1 MADGGE
7 DIFLFGDDFDVI
19 LDLLEQDEDIEEEF
33 VTSVE
38 NVSIIC
44 LVFKWNLLKNAKTSS
59 REASALVLTNWNISY
74 CIITFRFFG
83 RLK

>member
-38 NVSIIC
+38 NVIIIC
-44 LVFKWNLLKNAKTSS
+44 LLFK
-59 REASALVLTNWNISY
+59 
-74 CIITFRFFG
+74 
-83 RLK
+83 

>member
-44 LVFKWNLLKNAKTSS
+44 LLFSS
-59 REASALVLTNWNISY
+59 EIY
-74 CIITFRFFG
+74 
-83 RLK
+83 

>member
-7 DIFLFGDDFDVI
+7 DIFLFGDYFDVI
-19 LDLLEQDEDIEEEF
+19 SDLLEQDEDIEEEF

-44 LVFKWNLLKNAKTSS
+44 FLFK
-59 REASALVLTNWNISY
+59 
-74 CIITFRFFG
+74 
-83 RLK
+83 

>member
-44 LVFKWNLLKNAKTSS
+44 LLFSS
-59 REASALVLTNWNISY
+59 EIYWKMQRLRLERLALSCWRIEISY
-74 CIITFRFFG
+74 CITFRFFG

>member
-1 MADGGE
+1 MLPNADPLVWYQTNMADGGE

-44 LVFKWNLLKNAKTSS
+44 LLFKWNLLKKCKDFDS
-59 REASALVLTNWNISY
+59 R
-74 CIITFRFFG
+74 G
-83 RLK
+83 